1 MRARA
6 LFGVSWPPPRIRAR
20 GMRYSVAPGRKVGPP
35 RGRTA
40 RLLEDLDDDP
50 AVLGPV
56 LLGLVVH
63 HGLAGPLRDHVQAG
77 QGDAVGLGQVV
88 ADPHRPLLAQPLVVG
103 PGTGGVRFPPH
114 PEIYP
119 LLAPLP

>member
-6 LFGVSWPPPRIRAR
+6 LVGVSWPPPRIRAR

-63 HGLAGPLRDHVQAG
+63 PGLAGPLRDPVPPG
-77 QGDAVGLGQVV
+77 QGEAVGLGQVI
-88 ADPHRPLLAQPLVVG
+88 AG
-103 PGTGGVRFPPH
+103 PPP
-114 PEIYP
+114 P
-119 LLAPLP
+119 LLAPAPRV